1 MTNTAWIGEAE
12 QQELPASVV
21 GGKGR
26 GLDLLVRAGLRVPEA
41 FVVTTACFGGAVTR
55 SLRAELDRRIAKVA
69 GETDLSTLD
78 AVTEEVRAL
87 LFDGT
92 AGHAGEDDIRA
103 AHRSLRERTGQDDLA
118 VAVRSSSAAEDSAD
132 RSFAGEHD
140 TYLWVLDEDEVC
152 EQVRHCWASLFTS
165 RAVSYRA
172 AAQADPDAPQD
183 AMAVVVQRMVDAEAA
198 GVFMTL
204 NPLNGDRSKIVIE
217 SLWGLGEPLVSG
229 MADPDRFTVDKVT
242 REILK
247 REVANK
253 PERAARNGTTGRG
266 IANLPVPEAD
276 RNSTSISD
284 ETIGEL
290 VRMARVLENAAGCP
304 QDGEFAIAGGA
315 ANAGADA
322 DRVFLVQARPETV
335 WSTKP
340 TRSVSAG
347 GTDALSR
354 VISTLTRTAGQS

>member
-1 MTNTAWIGEAE
+1 MSTIAWIGDSDER
-12 QQELPASVV
+12 LSASVV

-41 FVVTTACFGGAVTR
+41 FVVTTDCFRGAV
-55 SLRAELDRRIAKVA
+55 SAQLRAELDNRIAGVA
-69 GETDLSTLD
+69 GETDLAVLD
-78 AVTEEVRAL
+78 GVTEEVRTL
-87 LFDGT
+87 LFEGT

-103 AHRSLRERTGQDDLA
+103 AHRSLRERTGQHDLA
-118 VAVRSSSAAEDSAD
+118 VAVRSSSAAEDAAD

-172 AAQADPDAPQD
+172 AANAVPDAPED

-229 MADPDRFTVDKVT
+229 TADPDRFAVDKVT

-247 REVANK
+247 REIATK
-253 PERAARNGTTGRG
+253 PKRAARNGTSGRG
-266 IANLPVPEAD
+266 IANLPVPEAEQ
-276 RNSTSISD
+276 NTTSISD
-284 ETIGEL
+284 DTIAEL
-290 VRMARVLENAAGCP
+290 VRMARILEKSAGCP
-304 QDGEFAIAGGA
+304 QDGEFAVAGGA
-315 ANAGADA
+315 AASDSDA

-340 TRSVSAG
+340 TRSVTAG
-347 GTDALSR
+347 DADALSR
-354 VISTLTRTAGQS
+354 VISTLTRPSGQS

>member
-1 MTNTAWIGEAE
+1 MTNTVWIGEAE
-12 QQELPASVV
+12 KPLSASVV

-41 FVVTTACFGGAVTR
+41 FVITTDCFGSAVTP
-55 SLRAELDRRIAKVA
+55 SLRAELDSRIAKLA
-69 GETDLSTLD
+69 GETDLGILD
-78 AVTEEVRAL
+78 AATEEVRTL

-92 AGHAGEDDIRA
+92 AGHAGENDIRA

-118 VAVRSSSAAEDSAD
+118 VAVRSSSAAEDAAD

-152 EQVRHCWASLFTS
+152 EQVRRCWASLFTS

-172 AAQADPDAPQD
+172 AAQADPNAPEDQ
-183 AMAVVVQRMVDAEAA
+183 MAVVVQRMVDAEAA

-217 SLWGLGEPLVSG
+217 ALWGLGEPLVSG

-247 REVANK
+247 REIASK
-253 PERAARNGTTGRG
+253 PERAARNAVSGRG
-266 IANLPVPEAD
+266 IANRPVPAAD
-276 RNSTSISD
+276 QNSSSISD

-290 VRMARVLENAAGCP
+290 VRMARVLEKSAGCP

-315 ANAGADA
+315 AATASDA

-340 TRSVSAG
+340 ARSVSAG

-354 VISTLTRTAGQS
+354 VISTLTRTSGQS